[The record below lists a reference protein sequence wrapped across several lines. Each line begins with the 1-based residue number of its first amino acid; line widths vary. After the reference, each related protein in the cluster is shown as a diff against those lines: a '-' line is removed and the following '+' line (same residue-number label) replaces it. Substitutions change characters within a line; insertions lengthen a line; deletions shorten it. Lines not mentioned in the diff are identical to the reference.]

1 MKKIYGPVPSWRL
14 GRSLGIDPLSTTE
27 KVCSFNCI
35 YCQLG
40 RTKQKRIKRK
50 LCVDEK
56 QIGKELIG
64 ILNKKV
70 PIDII
75 TFSGTGEPTLA
86 LNLDKI
92 IKTIKNITDLPI
104 AILTNSTLLNNQK
117 VKSALMKVD
126 KVVAK
131 LDAWDDQSLRR
142 INDPYASLKFS
153 DIYEEMVNFRKNY
166 PGSFCLQM
174 MFMKEIRSDFEKLS
188 KLVRKLSPNEVQINT
203 PLRPCA
209 VSSLSKKELV
219 KIKKNYFR
227 GLNAF
232 TVYEKDRPQVK
243 VIDLATTLKRRPK
256 I

>member
-27 KVCSFNCI
+27 KICSFDCI

-40 RTKQKRIKRK
+40 KTKQKRIKRK
-50 LCVDEK
+50 FCVDEK
-56 QIGKELIG
+56 QIGKELIAV
-64 ILNKKV
+64 LNKKV
-70 PIDII
+70 SIDII

-86 LNLDKI
+86 SNLDRI

-104 AILTNSTLLNNQK
+104 AILTNSTLLNNQG

-131 LDAWDDQSLRR
+131 LDAWDDK
-142 INDPYASLKFS
+142 SLKKINNPYNTLKFA
-153 DIYEEMVNFRKNY
+153 DLYKGIMNFRKDY

-174 MFMKEIRSDFEKLS
+174 MFMKEIESDCDKLA
-188 KLVRKLSPNEVQINT
+188 KLAYKLSPDEVQINT
-203 PLRPCA
+203 PLRPCT
-209 VSSLSKKELV
+209 VSPLSKKELD
-219 KIKKNYFR
+219 KIKGHFKGMNVY
-227 GLNAF
+227 
-232 TVYEKDRPQVK
+232 TVYEKDKPQVK
-243 VIDLATTLKRRPK
+243 IFDLSTTLIRRPQ